1 MHESFG
7 AEPLKDERVSLE
19 APTGGADQSKAVGR
33 RAPKP
38 RRKRILTDQTQAE
51 ICAMI
56 SVGCSLRTAA
66 RLAGCSEAAI
76 RNLARRDEAF
86 AKRFRE
92 ASMRREI
99 FPLRNIINASQ
110 TRWRA
115 AAWFLSRLNPAEYG
129 YRKPEAISP
138 QMLREWTTALA
149 GAIMKAVED
158 DATLERIV
166 EVFNRLSP
174 KKDPREE
181 MQRVTM
187 PSGYDANAERKRKH
201 PGR

>member
-7 AEPLKDERVSLE
+7 TQPLQDVGASLE
-19 APTGGADQSKAVGR
+19 PPSGGADETKAVAR
-33 RAPKP
+33 QAPKA
-38 RRKRILTDQTQAE
+38 RKKRKLTDQTQAE

-76 RNLARRDEAF
+76 RNLTCRDQAF

-92 ASMRREI
+92 ASIRREL

-187 PSGYDANAERKRKH
+187 PSGYDANAERERKH